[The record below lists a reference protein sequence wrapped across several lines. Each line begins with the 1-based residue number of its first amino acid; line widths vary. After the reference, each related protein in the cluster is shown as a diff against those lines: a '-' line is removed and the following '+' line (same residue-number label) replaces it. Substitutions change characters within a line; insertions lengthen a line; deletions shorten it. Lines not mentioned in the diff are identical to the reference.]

1 MISAW
6 IIIRWCLAIPWA
18 FTCLFC
24 TCGHVCCM
32 ISVAK
37 RGVSISVI
45 PFVGG
50 VSGALACLVLPIEGV
65 WRWFWLPP
73 LIDFSGFLILASML
87 SRRNAKL
94 QQALKDNETGN
105 A

>member
-1 MISAW
+1 
-6 IIIRWCLAIPWA
+6 
-18 FTCLFC
+18 
-24 TCGHVCCM
+24 M

-50 VSGALACLVLPIEGV
+50 VSGALAFLVLPIEGV

-73 LIDFSGFLILASML
+73 LIDLSSFLILASML